1 MGQVSRGAGE
11 LVGQAL
17 SDRLPLSHDEAL
29 APDIAPVAR
38 AIAAPAPSRCAALDD
53 VYALVQEADL
63 ERHLEPI
70 LSLCRWSLRLTP
82 PMQARA
88 TQTAAAQEP
97 QPREDES
104 APCAVELDLAALPE
118 LGEPGLLP
126 SGGVL
131 RIFVDDTQSLPQTIC
146 EHTRACTVV
155 WSPPPAT
162 AASTATAS
170 SGHPLELAP
179 ELQLPRVWSDPVQ
192 RLGLEPPEIDAW
204 ERIRDRLAGIQG
216 VVPFDSSPE
225 PESLHRILGYPDER
239 QGNMPLACE
248 MLAHHVDFDDAPAAA
263 HPRAQEFEAGAA
275 RWLLLAQLSD
285 DQRIDWSWG
294 GGDERVYVWIHA
306 SDLAARDFSSVI
318 AFTQ

>member
-11 LVGQAL
+11 IVGQAL
-17 SDRLPLSHDEAL
+17 SDRLPASRDEPL
-29 APDIAPVAR
+29 VPDIAPVAR
-38 AIAAPAPSRCAALDD
+38 AIAAPAPSRCATLDD
-53 VYALVQEADL
+53 VCALVQEADF

-82 PMQARA
+82 PIEAPV

-97 QPREDES
+97 RPQKDD
-104 APCAVELDLAALPE
+104 CTVELDLAALPE

-126 SGGVL
+126 SAGVL
-131 RIFVDDTQSLPQTIC
+131 RILVDDTQSRPQTIC
-146 EHTRACTVV
+146 EHTRDCTVR

-162 AASTATAS
+162 AAAPATAS
-170 SGHPLELAP
+170 SGHPLDLAP

-225 PESLHRILGYPDER
+225 PESLHRLLGYPDER

-248 MLAHHVDFDDAPAAA
+248 MLAHDVDFDDAPAAA
-263 HPRAQEFEAGAA
+263 HPRAGEFEAGAA

-285 DQRIDWSWG
+285 DQRLDWSWG
-294 GGDERVYVWIHA
+294 WGDERVFIWIHE